1 MTDLLLP
8 CSIIS
13 LPDIDL
19 ESQISCAKQRVV
31 IIAPGLS
38 ESVAKV
44 LVAKWSEL
52 GRDGVQVV
60 LDPDPEVCRLGFGDL
75 EALSL
80 LHTTATRFGT
90 QIHQQPGLRVGVI
103 ITDETTTIFSPTARL
118 IEAGGLPGERLNAIR
133 FDSPVLFPESAD
145 PYSDFSRM
153 DLHPTPVA
161 ANDVVRTTE
170 DLAADPPVR
179 FDLARKVRVFNAR
192 FEFVEFELHGLFLS
206 RKRVRIES
214 DLVGLAEDPKAQ
226 KLLQSSFQLIE
237 NNSES
242 SGNRVINLK
251 KHIVKEY
258 LISLPGYGTVVLRTR
273 KEQFEKAVGTLKRYV
288 ERFQK
293 RLKEQLQSAIDSN
306 RETLTQA
313 LLPGVVARPPKRW
326 ARFIGSNPRRE
337 EIERM
342 LRAELAKTF
351 GKAED
356 VLQDMDVKA
365 IFKGVTY
372 ESLNDPE
379 FIRIASEEIPSL
391 DLLHDEYDA
400 AKADQNKST
409 MRNLN

>member
-1 MTDLLLP
+1 
-8 CSIIS
+8 
-13 LPDIDL
+13 
-19 ESQISCAKQRVV
+19 
-31 IIAPGLS
+31 
-38 ESVAKV
+38 
-44 LVAKWSEL
+44 
-52 GRDGVQVV
+52 
-60 LDPDPEVCRLGFGDL
+60 
-75 EALSL
+75 
-80 LHTTATRFGT
+80 
-90 QIHQQPGLRVGVI
+90 
-103 ITDETTTIFSPTARL
+103 
-118 IEAGGLPGERLNAIR
+118 
-133 FDSPVLFPESAD
+133 
-145 PYSDFSRM
+145 M
-153 DLHPTPVA
+153 DLHPTPVV

-214 DLVGLAEDPKAQ
+214 DLVGLAGDPKAQ

-242 SGNRVINLK
+242 SGNRVIDLK

-293 RLKEQLQSAIDSN
+293 RLKVQLQAAMDSN

-326 ARFIGSNPRRE
+326 SRFIGNNPRRE
-337 EIERM
+337 EIERV

-356 VLQDMDVKA
+356 VLHDMEVKA

-379 FIRIASEEIPSL
+379 FIRVASEEIPSL

-400 AKADQNKST
+400 AKADQQPTSPRT
-409 MRNLN
+409 T

>member
-1 MTDLLLP
+1 MTEASMP
-8 CSIIS
+8 CSVIS

-19 ESQISCAKQRVV
+19 ESQISCAKHRVV
-31 IIAPGLS
+31 VVAPGLS
-38 ESVAKV
+38 ESVARV
-44 LVAKWSEL
+44 IAAKWSEL

-75 EALSL
+75 AALNL
-80 LHTTATRFGT
+80 LHAVAMRFGV
-90 QIHQQPGLRVGVI
+90 QIHQQQGLRVGVI
-103 ITDETTTIFSPTARL
+103 ITDETTTIYSPTARL
-118 IEAGGLPGERLNAIR
+118 VEAGGLPGERFNAIR
-133 FDSPVLFPESAD
+133 FDAPVIDPASCN
-145 PYSDFSRM
+145 PYSDLGGI
-153 DLHPTPVA
+153 DLHPKPLEATDVA
-161 ANDVVRTTE
+161 RTTE

-237 NNSES
+237 DNSES

-251 KHIVKEY
+251 KYIVKEY
-258 LISLPGYGTVVLRTR
+258 LISLPGYGTVILRTR
-273 KEQFEKAVGTLKRYV
+273 KEQFEKAVRILERYV

-293 RLKEQLQSAIDSN
+293 RLKEQLQAAIDSN

-313 LLPGVVARPPKRW
+313 LLPGVVAKPPKRW
-326 ARFIGSNPRRE
+326 ARFLGNNPRRE
-337 EIERM
+337 EVERM
-342 LRAELAKTF
+342 LRAELESTF
-351 GKAED
+351 GNAED
-356 VLQDMDVKA
+356 VIQNMEVKA

-379 FIRIASEEIPSL
+379 FIRVASEEIPSL

-400 AKADQNKST
+400 AKAHQQQ
-409 MRNLN
+409 R